1 MVAADS
7 DELSMVL
14 MHLNIRREVG
24 VKTWLIDRIESENE
38 VRL

>member
-1 MVAADS
+1 MIAADS
-7 DELSMVL
+7 NELSMVL

-24 VKTWLIDRIESENE
+24 VKTWLVGRVESKYE